1 MDPAQN
7 APYVEYIGREERSAD
22 SMAPERA
29 IALAAVLGR
38 QPSAAELADLPA
50 LWHWVYFLRPYRPA
64 ELGPDGHL
72 RRGEASVVP
81 PVPARRRMY
90 AGGSVKSLA
99 PLATGEPAEKTTI
112 CTKVEPKTGRSG
124 DLVFVTLEHRISQ
137 SGELCRVE
145 EQSLVFFDPPPA
157 TYRPFELPALDGEA
171 GSLAFEAAATGET
184 GGFVRG
190 GRLRA
195 MSPMLFTYSALTG
208 NPHKIH
214 YDRGYCQTFEGY
226 PGLVVHGPLL
236 ASAALEAVLGVGLGN
251 VSAFEFR
258 ARSPIFEG
266 QQAEIS
272 ARQQGDS
279 TVAIEISCEGDLCM
293 TATATLAG

>member
-1 MDPAQN
+1 MTGTQGARY
-7 APYVEYIGREERSAD
+7 AEYIGREERSSE
-22 SMAPERA
+22 SMAPESA
-29 IALAAVLGR
+29 MALAALLGR
-38 QPSAAELADLPA
+38 EATDEELGDLPA
-50 LWHWVYFLRPYRPA
+50 VWHWVYFHRAYKPG

-90 AGGSVKSLA
+90 AGGGVKLLA
-99 PLATGEPAEKTTI
+99 PLAVGSPAEKVTI
-112 CTKVEPKTGRSG
+112 CTKVEQKSGRYG

-137 SGELCRVE
+137 HGELARVE

-171 GSLAFEAAATGET
+171 GSLTFEARET
-184 GGFVRG
+184 TDAGGFARD

-195 MSPMLFTYSALTG
+195 LSPMLFTYSALTG

-214 YDRGYCQTFEGY
+214 YDRSYCQHFEGY

-236 ASAALEAVLGVGLGN
+236 ASAALESLLGVGLEK

-266 QQAEIS
+266 QEAEIH
-272 ARQQGDS
+272 ARQQRDS
-279 TVAIEISCEGDLCM
+279 VVDIEITCQGDLCM
-293 TATATLAG
+293 TASATLAG

>member
-7 APYVEYIGREERSAD
+7 APYAGYIGREEHSAD

-29 IALAAVLGR
+29 IALAGVLGR
-38 QPSAAELADLPA
+38 EPTGGELADLPA

-64 ELGPDGHL
+64 DLGPDGHL
-72 RRGEASVVP
+72 RRGDASVVP
-81 PVPARRRMY
+81 PVPVRRRMY
-90 AGGSVKSLA
+90 AGGSVKLLA
-99 PLATGEPAEKTTI
+99 PLATGVPAEKTTI
-112 CTKVEPKTGRSG
+112 CTKVEPKAGRSG

-137 SGELCRVE
+137 RGELCRVE

-171 GSLAFEAAATGET
+171 GSLSFEEVEAAEA
-184 GGFVRG
+184 GGFIRRG
-190 GRLRA
+190 KLRA

-214 YDRGYCQTFEGY
+214 YDRAYCQSFEGY

-236 ASAALEAVLGVGLGN
+236 ASAALESVLGAGLAK
-251 VSAFEFR
+251 VSEFDFR

-266 QQAEIS
+266 QESEIS
-272 ARQQGDS
+272 ARQRGDS
-279 TVAIEISCEGDLCM
+279 TVEIEITCQGDLCM
-293 TATATLAG
+293 TASATLAG